1 MNLCLDGEIPTE
13 ELGFLEL
20 VAAYGLRD
28 SFTMGEVIDFLV
40 FVWKRWQAFMLCRV
54 LDIGVPAETSSSSS
68 SVYFTSQAQVLK
80 RNLLKDSL
88 IKAIK
93 FWLLKFVMT
102 DKFPPV
108 PLLKEYL
115 KGINDL
121 VKEIHNSG
129 KHNEAEMKEKNA
141 SKSVIK
147 CIEEYKLESEY
158 PKDSLVE
165 CIEKIDNEKEVKKRS
180 AAAAATKP

>member
-1 MNLCLDGEIPTE
+1 MVLRLKELNEIRYELNHALIYAPDPALLVLDAME
-13 ELGFLEL
+13 GFLIL
-20 VAAYGLRD
+20 VYL
-28 SFTMGEVIDFLV
+28 
-40 FVWKRWQAFMLCRV
+40 
-54 LDIGVPAETSSSSS
+54 
-68 SVYFTSQAQVLK
+68 
-80 RNLLKDSL
+80 NLLKDSL